1 MKVLVTGSAGF
12 IGFHLTKKLLE
23 RGDVVL
29 GIDNLN
35 PYYDVTLK
43 KDRLLELQK
52 AAKKY
57 STSFQFSEINLED
70 SENINSFFDENK
82 PQKVI
87 NLAAQAGVRYSLEN
101 PSAYIQSNLV
111 GFGNILENCR
121 NHDVEHLVYASSS
134 SVYGGNTNFPF
145 SEKDGVNHPVSL
157 YAATKRSNE
166 LMAHTYSHLFN
177 LPSTAVRFF
186 TVYGPWGRPDMAL
199 FLFTKA
205 ILNNQPIKIFNQG
218 DMIRDFTYVDDIVNS
233 LIKLLDKVAT
243 PLKNFDSSN
252 PDPST
257 SWCPH
262 RIFNIGNSKP
272 TNLMKYIDCLE
283 NSLNRKAIKFFLPM
297 QKGDVRVTSSN
308 CSALEDWIGY
318 KPSTEIE
325 TGISKF
331 VKWFR
336 EYYKI

>member
-23 RGDVVL
+23 RGDIVCGL
-29 GIDNLN
+29 DNLN
-35 PYYDVTLK
+35 SYYDIKLK
-43 KDRLLELQK
+43 EDRLN
-52 AAKKY
+52 
-57 STSFQFSEINLED
+57 EIYRISKENNDNFKFYKINIED
-70 SENINSFFDENK
+70 NERLKDVFEKFK
-82 PQKVI
+82 PDRVV

-121 NHDVEHLVYASSS
+121 NAEVDHLVYASSS

-166 LMAHTYSHLFN
+166 LMAHTYSHLFK
-177 LPSTAVRFF
+177 LYASGVRFF

-205 ILNNQPIKIFNQG
+205 ILKNEPINIFNNG
-218 DMIRDFTYVDDIVNS
+218 EMIRDFTFVSDIVNS
-233 LIKLLDKVAT
+233 LVKLLDKVAT
-243 PLKNFDSSN
+243 PSETFDSNN

-272 TNLMKYIDCLE
+272 IKLMKYIDCLE
-283 NSLNRKAIKFFLPM
+283 NQLGKKAKKRFLPM
-297 QKGDVRVTSSN
+297 QKGDVKVTSSN
-308 CSALEDWIGY
+308 CNALKDWIDY
-318 KPSTEIE
+318 KPSTNIE
-325 TGISKF
+325 EGIQHF
-331 VKWFR
+331 VKWYR
-336 EYYKI
+336 GYYNI

>member
-23 RGDVVL
+23 RGDIVCGL
-29 GIDNLN
+29 DNLN
-35 PYYDVTLK
+35 SYYDIKLK
-43 KDRLLELQK
+43 EDRLNEIYK
-52 AAKKY
+52 ISREIKGKFKFY
-57 STSFQFSEINLED
+57 KINLED
-70 SENINSFFDENK
+70 NESLKDVFDKFK
-82 PQKVI
+82 PERVV

-121 NHDVEHLVYASSS
+121 NTEVEHLVYASSS

-166 LMAHTYSHLFN
+166 LMAHTYSHLFK
-177 LPSTAVRFF
+177 LPASAVRFF

-205 ILNNQPIKIFNQG
+205 ILKNEPINIFNNG
-218 DMIRDFTYVDDIVNS
+218 EMIRDFTFVSDIVNS
-233 LIKLLDKVAT
+233 LVKLLDKVAT
-243 PLKNFDSSN
+243 PSEDFDSN
-252 PDPST
+252 KPDPST

-272 TNLMKYIDCLE
+272 IKLMQYIDCLE
-283 NSLNRKAIKFFLPM
+283 NQLGKKAKKIFLPM
-297 QKGDVRVTSSN
+297 QKGDVKVTSSN
-308 CSALEDWIGY
+308 CNALEEWIDY
-318 KPSTEIE
+318 KPSTMIE
-325 TGISKF
+325 EGIQHF
-331 VKWFR
+331 VKWYR
-336 EYYKI
+336 GYYNI